1 MEQPA
6 DRLFVCAAAPY
17 HHAESFV
24 SAQQRLEPLIDAW
37 GKILLPEEV
46 IESLPLAKDVLLTV
60 LEFAA
65 EHLEDVP
72 GNARVKAEPAAGVRE
87 HLFMKESGDGLE
99 QLVDRRPVLH

>member
-1 MEQPA
+1 MIELK
-6 DRLFVCAAAPY
+6 LFD
-17 HHAESFV
+17 
-24 SAQQRLEPLIDAW
+24 IDGQA
-37 GKILLPEEV
+37 GVVLPEEV

-87 HLFMKESGDGLE
+87 HLLMKESGDGLE
-99 QLVDRRPVLH
+99 ELIDRWPVLH